1 MLFNSDIYTIEKTI
15 DEALMVNMRD
25 MLISKITTMYKN
37 GSLKDINII
46 RLLEQKLQ
54 YDILTIDKN

>member
-1 MLFNSDIYTIEKTI
+1 
-15 DEALMVNMRD
+15 MVNMRD